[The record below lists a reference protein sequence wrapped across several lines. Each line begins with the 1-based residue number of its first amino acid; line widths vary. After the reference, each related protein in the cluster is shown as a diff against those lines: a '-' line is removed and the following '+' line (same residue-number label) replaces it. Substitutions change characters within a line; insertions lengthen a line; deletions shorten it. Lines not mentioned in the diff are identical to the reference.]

1 MPPPEAQ
8 TLHAVQRNPWLV
20 ILAGIALVLVILVA
34 GWFAWNRDAVLAW
47 KEQASPLAFFTIMA
61 LLPAI
66 GAPLTPFY
74 IVAGA
79 TFGLWKGLFGSAIA
93 LVINLSLAYFAA
105 RHSTGGWLRRGLLR
119 LGYELPDFDRDSAR
133 PFRFTLVVKL
143 TPGLPLFLKNYLL
156 GLSGVPFGTYLG
168 VSMLVSA
175 LYAVPLMALGDSL
188 FKHEQ
193 ARVWIFVLAG
203 IAAIVWWWRRR
214 KRGD

>member
-1 MPPPEAQ
+1 
-8 TLHAVQRNPWLV
+8 VQRNPWLV
-20 ILAGIALVLVILVA
+20 ILTAIALALLILVA

-47 KEQASPLAFFTIMA
+47 KEEASPLAFFTIMA
-61 LLPAI
+61 LLPAV

-79 TFGLWKGLFGSAIA
+79 TFGVWIGLLGSAIA
-93 LVINLSLAYFAA
+93 LVINFSLAYFLA
-105 RHSTGGWLRRGLLR
+105 RHSSSGWLRRGLQR
-119 LGYELPDFDRDSAR
+119 LGYELPDFDRESAN
-133 PFRFTLVVKL
+133 PLRFTLVIKL
-143 TPGLPLFLKNYLL
+143 TPGLPMFLKNFLL

-193 ARVWIFVLAG
+193 ARLWIFVLAG
-203 IAAIVWWWRRR
+203 VAACVWWWRRR
-214 KRGD
+214 KRPETNN